1 MRPRLIASADSYR
14 RKHPER
20 DLWVPFWPKAGLA
33 AYQGMDRYDPRFG
46 EAFYEDS
53 IRCRTLFL
61 KAKTQVG
68 ETGSCWRR
76 WGRRTCGAFW
86 R

>member
-53 IRCRTLFL
+53 FHP
-61 KAKTQVG
+61 
-68 ETGSCWRR
+68 
-76 WGRRTCGAFW
+76 
-86 R
+86 